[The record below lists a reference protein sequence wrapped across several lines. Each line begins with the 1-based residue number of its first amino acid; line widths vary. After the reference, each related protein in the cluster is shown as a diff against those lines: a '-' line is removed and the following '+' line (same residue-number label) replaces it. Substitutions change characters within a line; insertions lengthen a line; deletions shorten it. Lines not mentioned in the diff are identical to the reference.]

1 MTNKEAVIWLTHILA
16 DIGKAEHRDL
26 WHYEQALSEIK
37 EMLEMSHPEPQWRP
51 CSKPPEEDGVYIV
64 YAPTY
69 SGGSSSAKECHNGV
83 MFSKYKNGKWSI
95 EHGYYSRPN
104 CVKAWKPLD
113 KPWRG
118 EEDG

>member
-1 MTNKEAVIWLTHILA
+1 MTREEAIEILKNT
-16 DIGKAEHRDL
+16 IVRFGRTNGKTAYAE
-26 WHYEQALSEIK
+26 ALQMAVK
-37 EMLEMSHPEPQWRP
+37 ALEEPQWRP
-51 CSKPPEEDGVYIV
+51 CSEPPEEDGVYIV

-69 SGGSSSAKECHNGV
+69 SGGSSSAKECHDGV

-113 KPWRG
+113 EPCRG
-118 EEDG
+118 EGEPK